1 MYKTNKKENV
11 ANMRKNLKLSIE
23 LLWDVSEN
31 QENTDKVCDLYA
43 KHLSYLPSFDEFI
56 ADLAEFTAEL
66 KE

>member
-31 QENTDKVCDLYA
+31 
-43 KHLSYLPSFDEFI
+43 
-56 ADLAEFTAEL
+56 
-66 KE
+66 